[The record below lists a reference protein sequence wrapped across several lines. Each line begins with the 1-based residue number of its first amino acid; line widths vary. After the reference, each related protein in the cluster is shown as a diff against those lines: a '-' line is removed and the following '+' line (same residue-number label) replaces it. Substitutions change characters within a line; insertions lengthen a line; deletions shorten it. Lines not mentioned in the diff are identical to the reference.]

1 MSATIEQRVTFFNK
15 FPITLEPIIFCLVF
29 TGGLMAFITQNLIID
44 KVCRLNYKF
53 WTIINPFI
61 HSYCSDLGFNMTVCS
76 NISSYTDENDAVE
89 TKASEI
95 NMYMSMLSSI
105 PTMLMALFIGP
116 WSDKNGRKPVLI
128 LPFIG
133 MVGLFSTKK
142 VKNWINL
149 RLCPYNCLLDSE

>member
-1 MSATIEQRVTFFNK
+1 
-15 FPITLEPIIFCLVF
+15 
-29 TGGLMAFITQNLIID
+29 
-44 KVCRLNYKF
+44 
-53 WTIINPFI
+53 
-61 HSYCSDLGFNMTVCS
+61 MTVCS

-133 MVGLFSTKK
+133 MVGLFFAKK
-142 VKNWINL
+142 IKN
-149 RLCPYNCLLDSE
+149 